1 MCLKCREEI
10 TNPSTWAID
19 LINDGFW
26 IAFELSLFACLLPT
40 SEEKF
45 VEFWILFFLFKED
58 LKKEKLITCL

>member
-1 MCLKCREEI
+1 
-10 TNPSTWAID
+10 
-19 LINDGFW
+19 
-26 IAFELSLFACLLPT
+26 LLPT